1 MSFGAGMLV
10 PLQGAAQGA
19 AVRVVCALWSWHT
32 GGAAG
37 YFCRVLL
44 QGAALRVLCAAATGY
59 CCQSAV
65 CAMKLGC
72 WCRCR
77 GWLRDVYGSVGV
89 GPDGDYVYMP

>member
-1 MSFGAGMLV
+1 M

-19 AVRVVCALWSWHT
+19 AVTVVCALWSWHT

-37 YFCRVLL
+37 YFC
-44 QGAALRVLCAAATGY
+44 AALRVLCAAATGY
-59 CCQSAV
+59 CCQCAV

-77 GWLRDVYGSVGV
+77 GWLQDVYGIVGI
-89 GPDGDYVYMP
+89 GP

>member
-37 YFCRVLL
+37 YFCRLLL

-77 GWLRDVYGSVGV
+77 GWLRDVYGSVGI
-89 GPDGDYVYMP
+89 GP